1 MYNALETHFVS
12 VKASDAKLALGNRED
27 GAMILFLYIVLD
39 V

>member
-1 MYNALETHFVS
+1 MFLFF
-12 VKASDAKLALGNRED
+12 KAPDAKLAPGNWED